1 MKQMKAALEAPDV
14 IVTKEE
20 PKVDKPADVS
30 KRDPE
35 PPVPGL
41 SVTACKIM
49 DDFLGCVIEVA

>member
-1 MKQMKAALEAPDV
+1 MKAALEVPGV
-14 IVTKEE
+14 IVAKEE

-41 SVTACKIM
+41 SVTTC
-49 DDFLGCVIEVA
+49 